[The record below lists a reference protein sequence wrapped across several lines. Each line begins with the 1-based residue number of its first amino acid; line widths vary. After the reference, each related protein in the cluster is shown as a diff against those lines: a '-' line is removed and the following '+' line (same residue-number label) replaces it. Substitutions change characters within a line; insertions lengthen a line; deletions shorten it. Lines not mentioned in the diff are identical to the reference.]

1 MTVQPD
7 STSEATRPCLHTAAE
22 PPPSTWQPQHTWQV
36 STSKPVTYDVVL
48 SPGLLNPSNPTL
60 AAAGVPEEAR
70 PGRRLVVVDATV
82 HALYGARIAA
92 YLTGQAVEHEVCV
105 VDAHESV
112 KSMETVFEIVAAM
125 DAFGIS
131 RRREPVIAI
140 GGGVLTDLVGLA
152 ASLYRRS
159 TPYTRVPT
167 TLIGMVDAGI
177 GAKTGVNFGP
187 HKNRLGTYHPSAVT
201 LIDRE
206 FLGTLGP
213 RHLRN
218 GLAEIL
224 KMALVKDEVLFEHL
238 EAHGPRLVEERMQSA
253 GSADGAK
260 AAEEV
265 VARAIHS
272 MLEELQ
278 PNLWEHD
285 LQRLVD
291 FGHSFSP
298 LIEMTAL
305 PELLHGE
312 AVCIDMAFSAVLAH
326 RRGLLDRGG
335 LARIVRV
342 MDRLRLPTWHP
353 VCTPD
358 LMARGLADT
367 VKHRDGKQLLPLPD
381 GIGRARFVNDVTR
394 AELDAALAVL
404 PDLGRDAD
412 ALAMTSQNR
421 GA

>member
-1 MTVQPD
+1 MT
-7 STSEATRPCLHTAAE
+7 
-22 PPPSTWQPQHTWQV
+22 QPQHIWQV
-36 STSKPVTYDVVL
+36 STSKVVSYEVVL

-60 AAAGVPEEAR
+60 ATAGGPEGAR
-70 PGRRLVVVDATV
+70 SGRRLIVVDATV
-82 HALYGARIAA
+82 HALYGARIGA
-92 YLTGQAVEHEVCV
+92 YFTHQGIEHETCV

-112 KSMETVFEIVAAM
+112 KSMDTVFEIVASM

-159 TPYTRVPT
+159 TPYLRVPT

-177 GAKTGVNFGP
+177 GAKTGVNFRQ
-187 HKNRLGTYHPSAVT
+187 HKNRLGTYYPSAVT

-206 FLGTLGP
+206 FLRTLSP
-213 RHLRN
+213 RHLSN

-224 KMALVKDEVLFEHL
+224 KMAMVKDAALFEHL
-238 EAHGPRLVEERMQSA
+238 EAHGPRVVDERMQSV
-253 GSADGAK
+253 GSSDGSSDGGK
-260 AAEEV
+260 VAEEV
-265 VARAIHS
+265 VARAIGS

-278 PNLWEHD
+278 PNLWEHQ

-298 LIEMTAL
+298 AIEMAAL

-312 AVCIDMAFSAVLAH
+312 AVCVDMALSAVIAH
-326 RRGLLDRGG
+326 RRGLLDRGD
-335 LARIVRV
+335 LVRILRV
-342 MDRLRLPTWHP
+342 MDRLELPTWHP
-353 VCTPD
+353 VCTPE
-358 LMARGLADT
+358 LLARGLADT

-381 GIGRARFVNDVTR
+381 GIGRARFVNDVNRT
-394 AELDAALAVL
+394 ELDAALTML
-404 PDLGRDAD
+404 LDLRGGAD
-412 ALAMTSQNR
+412 VPAMTSGKR